1 MRQSTVSILC
11 AAAAIAA
18 GPGFAAPPDKKI
30 TWNVGGGAD
39 FPLSDAGNKL
49 NTGGNFGLGI
59 TYNITD
65 FLGIQF
71 EPMYNYMSAKD
82 NAITNVTGLGA
93 NLQVWQ
99 FDFNLVLRTKPHK
112 KVGAYII
119 FGGGFYKVKGEI
131 TAATLT
137 GGTVCDPYWG
147 ICYPVAVPVE
157 QVLGSRSAT
166 KGGLDVGGGITIRV
180 GEHSR
185 FYIETVYQYVRFGSL
200 GASATPYTSSSATS
214 VNLQYLPLTF
224 GFRF

>member
-1 MRQSTVSILC
+1 MRRSTVLILC
-11 AAAAIAA
+11 AAAVIAA
-18 GPGFAAPPDKKI
+18 GPAFAAPPDKKF

-49 NTGGNFGLGI
+49 NTGGNFGFGI

-65 FLGIQF
+65 LFGIQF

-82 NAITNVTGLGA
+82 DAITNATGLDA

-99 FDFNLVLRTKPHK
+99 FDFNLVLRTKPDK
-112 KVGAYII
+112 NVGAYLI
-119 FGGGFYKVKGEI
+119 FGGGFYNVKGEI
-131 TAATLT
+131 TALTLQ
-137 GGTVCDPYWG
+137 GGTICDPFWG
-147 ICYPVAVPVE
+147 ICYPVAVPVDE
-157 QVLGSRSAT
+157 VLGSRSVT
-166 KGGLDVGGGITIRV
+166 KGGIDVGGGITFRV

-185 FYIETVYQYVRFGSL
+185 FYIETRYHYVWL
-200 GASATPYTSSSATS
+200 GNLGPSATPYSSTNS